1 MHQTDKNTDH
11 TNQAALIDLASW
23 DRPSHIVGIGASAGG
38 LEALERLFRAMPTGM
53 GVAFVVIQHLSPD
66 FKSLM
71 DELMMRFTSMP
82 VKLVDTETIIVSNT
96 IYLLAPKKEVV
107 IEGERLLPYDR
118 PVGKQLT
125 MPINVFF
132 RSLAASWADKAI
144 AIVLSGTGTDG
155 SDGVLNIRDAGGAVI
170 VQDPSTAKFDGMPQ
184 SAISTGCV
192 DAVLG
197 PEEIPSSISSIVND
211 PLFVRNTDKEDLSDD
226 DLLNMAGIDRI
237 YGLLRSKFDI
247 DFRLYKPSTITR
259 RIHRRITL
267 GGQVVSIDDY
277 VKAIE
282 ENPEELSALY
292 KDLLIGVTA
301 FFRDIDAFEAL
312 RTKAIQT
319 LLDNSPV
326 NQEFRVWVCGCSTGQ
341 EAYSLTMLILEEFE
355 RRGRSPSLK
364 VFATDLH
371 KDSVSFAADGVY
383 SDTALESV
391 PEVFRQKYF
400 QPLGDGNY
408 KVVPRLRR
416 FIIFSEHNLLKNPPF
431 TRMNLVSCRNMLI
444 YFRAEAQVP
453 AVTAFNFALVSGGVL
468 FLGASETLGTLADD
482 FDTVDNHWKIYRK
495 TKESRVSLSLSRYG
509 DVGLLSDV
517 EQVRGKTDRAQPLSR
532 LHHHL
537 LERHV
542 PSGILLS
549 ENFDLLH
556 VFGDAHKFLKIPSG
570 RHTGDIF
577 VLLGQSLSIALSTAL
592 RNIKNQPV
600 SMSYRGIRIEDS
612 SRLIELTLDPLYD
625 KPSGRRFFMV
635 HLREQPEVSLNTD
648 NDQVS
653 IPPRD
658 QSNSELSAESEEFV
672 RQLQFELQRTKEALQ
687 TNAEELETS
696 NEEVQAS
703 NEELQAS
710 NEELQSTNEEL
721 HSVNEELYTV
731 NSELEAKLL
740 QLDRIT
746 SDLKNLVDS
755 TQIAT
760 VFLDSTYQVRIF
772 TPRSIGIFSLSRKDI
787 GRDIRN
793 FKPSIPDKWFEN
805 DMGSAYSSGETV
817 ERELKH
823 AGKHFIRRCTP
834 LVDKKGTR
842 EGLILTYIDISNVQI
857 SGVRMLMD
865 GIRSLLEK
873 KPG

>member
-1 MHQTDKNTDH
+1 MLEANKVKESEPTSSN
-11 TNQAALIDLASW
+11 
-23 DRPSHIVGIGASAGG
+23 RPSHIVGVGASAGG
-38 LEALERLFRAMPTGM
+38 LEALERLFRAMPVGLD
-53 GVAFVVIQHLSPD
+53 VAFVVVQHLSPD

-71 DELMMRFTSMP
+71 DELMMRFTAMP
-82 VKLVDTETIIVSNT
+82 VKVVDSETVISSNT

-107 IEGERLLPYDR
+107 IEGDRLITYDR
-118 PVGKQLT
+118 PTGKQLS

-197 PEEIPSSISSIVND
+197 PEEIPSSINSIVND
-211 PLFVRNTDKEDLSDD
+211 PLFARNTDKGDLSEDE
-226 DLLNMAGIDRI
+226 LLNLEGIDRI
-237 YGLLRSKFDI
+237 YSLLKINFDI

-267 GGQVVSIDDY
+267 GGHAVSIDDY
-277 VKAIE
+277 VKSLE
-282 ENPEELSALY
+282 TNVDELSALY

-312 RTKAIQT
+312 RSKAIQG
-319 LLDNSPV
+319 LLDGLPLD
-326 NQEFRVWVCGCSTGQ
+326 QEFRVWVCGCSTGQ

-355 RRGRSPSLK
+355 RRGRTPMLK

-371 KDSVSFAADGVY
+371 KDSVNFAADGVY
-383 SDTALESV
+383 ADAALESV
-391 PEVFRQKYF
+391 PDHLRRKYF
-400 QPLGDGNY
+400 TDLGGGSF
-408 KVVPRLRR
+408 KVMPNLRR

-431 TRMNLVSCRNMLI
+431 TRMNMVSCRNMLI
-444 YFRAEAQVP
+444 YFRPEAQIP
-453 AVTAFNFALVSGGVL
+453 AVTAFNFALVNGGVL

-482 FDTVDNHWKIYRK
+482 FDTVDNHWKIYKK
-495 TKESRVSLSLSRYG
+495 TKESRVSLSLSRHG
-509 DVGLLSDV
+509 DMGLLGVFESTGTRL
-517 EQVRGKTDRAQPLSR
+517 EKSQPLSR

-537 LERHV
+537 LDRHV

-549 ENFDLLH
+549 ESFDLLH
-556 VFGDAHKFLKIPSG
+556 VFGDAHRFLKIPSG
-570 RHTGDIF
+570 RHTGDVF

-592 RNIKNQPV
+592 RNIKDQPV

-612 SRLIELTLDPLYD
+612 SRLIELTVDPLYD
-625 KPSGRRFFMV
+625 KPSGRRFYMV
-635 HLREQPEVSLNTD
+635 QIREQADALVEDVSRIDEAVESISTSEMSPES
-648 NDQVS
+648 Q
-653 IPPRD
+653 
-658 QSNSELSAESEEFV
+658 EFV
-672 RQLQFELQRTKEALQ
+672 RQLQVELQRTKEALQ

-696 NEEVQAS
+696 NEELQAS

-731 NSELEAKLL
+731 NSELEEKIV

-760 VFLDSTYQVRIF
+760 VFLDKAYAIRIF
-772 TPRSIGIFSLSRKDI
+772 TPRATEIFNFLRKDI
-787 GRDIRN
+787 GRDIRH
-793 FKPSIPDKWFEN
+793 FTPKVPDTTLES
-805 DMGSAYSSGETV
+805 DMKMAYESGESF
-817 ERELKH
+817 ERELFT
-823 AGKHFIRRCTP
+823 ASQHFIRRCTP
-834 LVDKKGTR
+834 LKDKKAGV
-842 EGLILTYIDISNVQI
+842 EGLILTYIDISTVEM
-857 SGVRMLMD
+857 SGYQMIVE
-865 GIRSLLEK
+865 GVKSFIGK
-873 KPG
+873 